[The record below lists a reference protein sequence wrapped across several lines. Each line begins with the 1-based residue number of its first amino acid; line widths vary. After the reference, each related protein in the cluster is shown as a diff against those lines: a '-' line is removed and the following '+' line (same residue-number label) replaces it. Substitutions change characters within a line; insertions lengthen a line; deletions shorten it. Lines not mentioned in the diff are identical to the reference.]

1 MSKAQL
7 RTLSAFSC
15 YSKNN
20 IHAVARLGY
29 QYLEFSIIL
38 CWFASLYSNSIHCA
52 CFGRFSFWNLLLKY
66 DSLLILLT
74 EIHSYFKS
82 HLQINTATN
91 VLYNFQSTPKILLI
105 ASFCWGNMNYITTL
119 WTRWY
124 DNMSYDLHTPC
135 HVKPWIFN
143 GTKVKIHTKLL
154 ITLWIIPFI

>member
-1 MSKAQL
+1 MSQYSRSLCSESFYCSTPYQWEFCGWFLICELRSVCHEMSKAQL

-20 IHAVARLGY
+20 IHAVARLCY

-52 CFGRFSFWNLLLKY
+52 CYVRFSFWNLLLKY

-82 HLQINTATN
+82 HLQINTATD

-105 ASFCWGNMNYITTL
+105 AS
-119 WTRWY
+119 
-124 DNMSYDLHTPC
+124 
-135 HVKPWIFN
+135 
-143 GTKVKIHTKLL
+143 
-154 ITLWIIPFI
+154 